1 MDKEL
6 SAQKTVKTLSTS
18 DRLFNKNYMLL
29 WQGQL
34 VSRLGTQVYS
44 IVIAIWLKH
53 SLESSGMAGSMI
65 GSFFMLSAI
74 PMVVFSAFGGAV
86 ADRFSRKKIIV
97 YGDML
102 SGIAVVLLSFFLFN
116 APTGNT
122 PSIIAVF
129 MVAMLLSTIAAFF
142 GPAISASVPD
152 LVPEK
157 QLPAANSMGQLSEK
171 ISIFFG
177 QGFGVPL
184 MQIIGLPFLVFIN
197 GLTYLLSAISES
209 FITIPQ
215 IIPEKVKGFKEYI
228 RVFNSDLREGIGFI
242 WKNSGLKKI
251 LFTSIL
257 VNFFTM
263 PIIILLVFYVE
274 DYLGAGSQWYGFL
287 LAIYGTGAFVGFSM
301 AGIFKP
307 RGYKRTA
314 VVIAFMLAEPLGYIA
329 MTFVNSPVQAG
340 VLFFLG
346 GIFSGFVMVNI
357 TTILQLTTPSD
368 IRGRVFGALTTI
380 AASTAPLGMG
390 LGGFVY
396 DLLNRNIALI
406 YGASGVI
413 MFFLIVVMASS
424 RDFRSFIA
432 YDMEEDEPVG
442 FTWEVRQLNKE
453 DIIKS
458 QKEVY
463 YEKII
468 QKPRSEL

>member
-1 MDKEL
+1 MEKEVTPK
-6 SAQKTVKTLSTS
+6 SSKKTLSTA
-18 DRLFNKNYMLL
+18 DRLLNKNYMLL

-44 IVIAIWLKH
+44 IVIALWLKH
-53 SLESSGMAGSMI
+53 SLESSGAAGSLM

-97 YGDML
+97 YGDIV

-116 APTGNT
+116 APSGNT
-122 PSIIAVF
+122 MSILAVF
-129 MVAMLLSTIAAFF
+129 IVAIILSTVAAFF

-177 QGFGVPL
+177 QGLGAPL
-184 MQIIGLPFLVFIN
+184 MSIIGLPFLVFIN
-197 GLTYLLSAISES
+197 GITYLISAISES

-215 IIPEKVKGFKEYI
+215 IIPEKVKGLKEHL
-228 RVFNSDLREGIGFI
+228 RVFNSDLREGIGYI
-242 WKNSGLKKI
+242 WQNSGLKKI
-251 LFTSIL
+251 LFTSVL

-263 PIIILLVFYVE
+263 PIIILLIFYVE
-274 DYLGAGSQWYGFL
+274 DFLGAPSHWYGFL
-287 LAIYGTGAFVGFSM
+287 LAIYGIGALVGFIA
-301 AGIFKP
+301 AGVFKL
-307 RGYKRTA
+307 RGRKRTTYI
-314 VVIAFMLAEPLGYIA
+314 IAFMLAEPIGYIL
-329 MTFVNSPVQAG
+329 MIFVNLPIQAA
-340 VLFFLG
+340 VLFFFG

-357 TTILQLTTPSD
+357 TTILQITTPSD

-396 DLLNRNIALI
+396 DLLDQNIALI
-406 YGASGVI
+406 YGASGLI
-413 MFFLIVVMASS
+413 MFFLIVLMALS
-424 RDFRSFIA
+424 RDFRDFIA
-432 YDMEEDEPVG
+432 YDIDEEEPSG
-442 FTWEVRQLNKE
+442 FTWEVRQLKE
-453 DIIKS
+453 EDLIKT

-463 YEKII
+463 LEYLI